1 MGCVFYL
8 RLVRVEG
15 GKVSSCGLCVLSKSC
30 QVEREKVS
38 GLCILSKGCLVE
50 RGKVS
55 GCQECASRSS
65 GV

>member
-1 MGCVFYL
+1 MYSIISK
-8 RLVRVEG
+8 VEG
-15 GKVSSCGLCVLSKSC
+15 GRVSSCGLCVLSRGC
-30 QVEREKVS
+30 QVERKKVS

-55 GCQECASRSS
+55 GCQECVSRSS